1 MLIYTR
7 IEKNVLYKKSLTI
20 IYGKKKGIT
29 IGLDNTDCYAFYHDW
44 QSFNT
49 LDFAS
54 WQDYLHIPKMG
65 LAKVADT
72 SYLNSAP

>member
-7 IEKNVLYKKSLTI
+7 IEKSVLYKKSLLVI
-20 IYGKKKGIT
+20 HDKKKGIA

-54 WQDYLHIPKMG
+54 LQDYLHIPKME

-72 SYLNSAP
+72 SDLNSAP